1 MHSKTLKLPM
11 KTRPIPRTNLT
22 ASVLCLGTAEFGSGV
37 DDATAE
43 QIIETYLD
51 AGGNVL
57 DTAEIYAAWLKNGEH
72 RSETCLGTWLR
83 KHKNRDGLIISTKG
97 AHPRLNAMDKP
108 RMSKSIVESD
118 LDSSLQRLGIDCVDI
133 YWLHRDDPGTPV
145 EEIVLMLEEFRKAG
159 KIRHKGL
166 SNWTLPRAEAAR
178 VAAEKLG
185 VEGFIGIQNQ
195 WSLAKADASKGDPT
209 WAYTDDSFFEWHLRH
224 NIAAFPYTTQA
235 NGYFRRLENGTIDQA
250 SDLVKR
256 LFHSPENDGRFKRI
270 KALQAETGLTVGAI
284 VLGYLLAQP
293 FPVFPLIGPKKV
305 ADLLESIESAQ
316 ATLTPEDIAF
326 LTATR

>member
-1 MHSKTLKLPM
+1 M
-11 KTRPIPRTNLT
+11 KTRLIPRTTLT
-22 ASVLCLGTAEFGSGV
+22 ASVLCLGTAEFGSAV
-37 DDATAE
+37 DDSTAGK
-43 QIIETYLD
+43 IIESYLD

-72 RSETCLGTWLR
+72 RSETFLGAWLR
-83 KHKNRDGLIISTKG
+83 THKNRDGLVISTKG

-108 RMSKSIVESD
+108 RMSKPIVESD
-118 LDSSLQRLGIDCVDI
+118 LDSSLQRLGINCVDI

-159 KIRHKGL
+159 KIRHSGL

-209 WAYTDDSFFEWHLRH
+209 WAYTDDSFVKWHLRH

-235 NGYFRRLENGTIDQA
+235 NGYFRRLENGTIGQA

-256 LFHSPENDGRFKRI
+256 LFHSRENEERFKRI

-284 VLGYLLAQP
+284 VLGCLLAQP

-305 ADLLESIESAQ
+305 ADLLDSIESAQ
-316 ATLTPEDIAF
+316 ATLTPENIAY
-326 LTATR
+326 LTGAR